1 MQIDA
6 KLALQTST
14 AHAEFGGLAVFQG
27 YWPYFRGVPPQSH
40 LSTSPGQILK
50 SCKCEACGIRLSRR
64 NLSDSLI
71 LVRKMNIN
79 FRAEWN
85 NAQVIVALLVAF
97 VSFLAMVHWGLVI
110 FWEKPWQESLAT
122 IFSYRGAIPAAAAAV
137 LTLGIATK
145 SLSQKSNADDR
156 SAYYERVQW
165 AIDMTLAENPAQQ
178 NAGWHFLTPM
188 LESGLKSSE
197 DIGFTRAILE
207 YDNKFNPKNSTS
219 SPGTTSKNWVSD
231 LEILLLLSVLGHN
244 RDRKESADD

>member
-1 MQIDA
+1 
-6 KLALQTST
+6 
-14 AHAEFGGLAVFQG
+14 
-27 YWPYFRGVPPQSH
+27 
-40 LSTSPGQILK
+40 
-50 SCKCEACGIRLSRR
+50 
-64 NLSDSLI
+64 
-71 LVRKMNIN
+71 MNIN

-85 NAQVIVALLVAF
+85 NTQVIAALLVAF
-97 VSFLAMVHWGLVI
+97 VSFLAMVHWGLVV
-110 FWEKPWQESLAT
+110 FWEKPWQESLAA
-122 IFSYRGAIPAAAAAV
+122 IFAYRGAIPAAAAAV

-207 YDNKFNPKNSTS
+207 YDKNFNPKNSTS
-219 SPGTTSKNWVSD
+219 SQDTASKSKVSD
-231 LEILLLLSVLGHN
+231 LEILLPLSVLDHDKDG
-244 RDRKESADD
+244 KEPADD